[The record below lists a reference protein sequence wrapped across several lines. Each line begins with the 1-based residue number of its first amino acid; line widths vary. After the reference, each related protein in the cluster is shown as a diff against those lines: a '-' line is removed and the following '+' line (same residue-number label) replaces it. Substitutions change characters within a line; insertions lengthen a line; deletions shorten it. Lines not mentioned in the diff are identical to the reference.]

1 MMKICVRD
9 LTRNLGLKRE
19 KPKRGNNGMDQAV
32 TSGAGQGVSVDTRR
46 PAGQVVRWEYY

>member
-19 KPKRGNNGMDQAV
+19 KPKRGNNGMDQA
-32 TSGAGQGVSVDTRR
+32 AGQGVSVDTRR